1 MIINEGRK
9 HTCMM
14 ALRIAAAVYVQDAKR
29 CKAYP
34 RIAEQFMQQAR
45 EAGELADLMESSG
58 IEEALS

>member
-1 MIINEGRK
+1 MIDEGK
-9 HTCMM
+9 EQTCMM
-14 ALRIAAAVYVQDAKR
+14 ALRIAAAVYVQDAEK

-45 EAGELADLMESSG
+45 EAGELADLMESRG